1 MVNGI
6 NFITD
11 EKGQETGIILD
22 LLAFKK
28 DNIKA
33 SEVLDSLAG
42 LQQLIDQAGSD
53 NKKANNWALAKEKL
67 KNLKP

>member
-1 MVNGI
+1 MVSGI

-11 EKGQETGIILD
+11 EKGKATGIILD

-42 LQQLIDQAGSD
+42 LQQLIDQAGFD
-53 NKKANNWALAKEKL
+53 NNKANNWALAKEKL
-67 KNLKP
+67 KNL